1 MIKWMKPNM
10 GGIDKGVRV
19 IAAAA
24 ALGLGY
30 YYQSYWGLIGLV
42 PVFTI
47 LINWCPLYAPF
58 GITTRLEPTVE
69 DEL

>member
-1 MIKWMKPNM
+1 MPGLKPNM

-30 YYQSYWGLIGLV
+30 YYQSYWGLIGLI
-42 PVFTI
+42 PLTTI
-47 LINWCPLYAPF
+47 IINWCPLYAPF
-58 GITTRLEPTVE
+58 GISTRIEAITD

>member
-1 MIKWMKPNM
+1 MLGLQPNM

-19 IAAAA
+19 IAGVA

-30 YYQSYWGLIGLV
+30 YHQSYWGLIGLV
-42 PVFTI
+42 PLTTI

-58 GITTRLEPTVE
+58 GISTRVE
-69 DEL
+69 AITDDEL

>member
-1 MIKWMKPNM
+1 MFGLTKNM

-19 IAAAA
+19 VAGVA

-30 YYQSYWGLIGLV
+30 YYQSYWGLIGLI
-42 PVFTI
+42 PLTTI
-47 LINWCPLYAPF
+47 MINWCPLYSPF
-58 GITTRLEPTVE
+58 GISTCIDKVTD

>member
-1 MIKWMKPNM
+1 MLGLKANI

-19 IAAAA
+19 LASVA

-30 YYQSYWGLIGLV
+30 YYQSYLGLLGLIPLV
-42 PVFTI
+42 TI
-47 LINWCPLYAPF
+47 SINWCPLYAPF
-58 GITTRLEPTVE
+58 GISTCVNAITD